1 MLYICTLNKNKQTMW
16 FNKTN
21 KLPKMTEQEQKMF
34 NVIENL
40 VTQPD
45 CIIEIN
51 PENMNYM
58 VCLEK
63 EQYYLLI
70 DSCGVQFSNHGFIV
84 IKNYSANV
92 LDAYKSVVKTETT
105 RRRNERQSE
114 IFKNESNLLDT
125 INVNLTNRIPSKNTQ
140 VVNTETAELV

>member
-1 MLYICTLNKNKQTMW
+1 MW
-16 FNKTN
+16 FNKKD
-21 KLPKMTEQEQKMF
+21 KLPKMTEQEEKMF
-34 NVIENL
+34 NVITNL

-45 CIIEIN
+45 CIIEVN
-51 PENMNYM
+51 PDNMNYM

-84 IKNYSANV
+84 IKSYSSNV
-92 LDAYKSVVKTETT
+92 LDAYKTVVKTETI
-105 RRRNERQSE
+105 RRRNDRQNE

-125 INVNLTNRIPSKNTQ
+125 INVNLTSRTPAKNTQ
-140 VVNTETAELV
+140 VVNTEVAEIV

>member
-1 MLYICTLNKNKQTMW
+1 MILEIMLYICTLNKNKQTMW

-114 IFKNESNLLDT
+114 IFKNESN
-125 INVNLTNRIPSKNTQ
+125 
-140 VVNTETAELV
+140 E

>member
-1 MLYICTLNKNKQTMW
+1 MW
-16 FNKTN
+16 FNKKD
-21 KLPKMTEQEQKMF
+21 KLPKMTEQEEKMF
-34 NVIENL
+34 NVITNL

-45 CIIEIN
+45 CIIEVN
-51 PENMNYM
+51 PDNMNYM

-84 IKNYSANV
+84 IKSYSANV
-92 LDAYKSVVKTETT
+92 LDAYKTVVKTETI
-105 RRRNERQSE
+105 RRRNDRQNE

-125 INVNLTNRIPSKNTQ
+125 INVNLNNRIPAKNTQ
-140 VVNTETAELV
+140 LVNTEVSEIV

>member
-140 VVNTETAELV
+140 VVNTETTELV

>member
-1 MLYICTLNKNKQTMW
+1 
-16 FNKTN
+16 
-21 KLPKMTEQEQKMF
+21 
-34 NVIENL
+34 
-40 VTQPD
+40 
-45 CIIEIN
+45 
-51 PENMNYM
+51 MNYM

>member
-1 MLYICTLNKNKQTMW
+1 MW
-16 FNKTN
+16 FSKKD
-21 KLPKMTEQEQKMF
+21 KLPKMTEQEEKMF
-34 NVIENL
+34 NVITNL

-45 CIIEIN
+45 CIIEVN
-51 PENMNYM
+51 PDNMNYM

-84 IKNYSANV
+84 IKSYSSNV
-92 LDAYKSVVKTETT
+92 LDAYKTVVKTETI
-105 RRRNERQSE
+105 RRRNDRQNE

-125 INVNLTNRIPSKNTQ
+125 INVNLNNRIPAKNTQ
-140 VVNTETAELV
+140 LVNTEVSEIV